1 MARCCF
7 VWGIEALIYELRR
20 SLYGGLAEAD
30 LHKFIYDGKRLPRMK
45 GIMGFYCLLDDSDSL
60 KEIDGWLLSIVRR
73 AMEKR
78 NFILKAKYGV
88 ECPTPSNKELATGSW
103 LDLAAWRGD
112 DLPETRMPSLVRGW
126 RAARKHFYTF
136 GLEQV
141 QAPKYGFYSDF
152 DDLFDY

>member
-1 MARCCF
+1 M
-7 VWGIEALIYELRR
+7 
-20 SLYGGLAEAD
+20 
-30 LHKFIYDGKRLPRMK
+30 
-45 GIMGFYCLLDDSDSL
+45 
-60 KEIDGWLLSIVRR
+60 VRR

-78 NFILKAKYGV
+78 NSILKAKYGV

-112 DLPETRMPSLVRGW
+112 DQPETRMPSLVRGW
-126 RAARKHFYTF
+126 RAARKHFFTF